1 MLDDLR
7 RRIDEIDHKILKLL
21 CERGK
26 LVQVVGKKKQK
37 HNLSFYSPAREKQI
51 LDRLTKENP
60 GPLSPLAVRTIFGE
74 ILSSCRALEKPLRI
88 SYLGPEATFTHM
100 AVLAKFG
107 SQVEGLPQGSIADV
121 FQQVEK
127 GEADYGVVPIEN
139 STEGAVSH
147 TLDMF
152 INCNLNVCA
161 EVYLNISHN
170 LLGNGTLLSV
180 KKVYSKLEAI
190 AQCKRWIQ
198 NNLSNKVHVVETSST
213 SHAAQLAAKEKG
225 AAAIASSLAA
235 SYYNLRMLA
244 QNIQDLANNKTR
256 FLVIS
261 KHAADKSG
269 NDKTSVMFSVKH
281 TAGALF
287 KALEPLYRNKINMTM
302 IESRPTGQKLW
313 EYVFFID
320 VEGHNEDPEVK
331 RAVKEMRKH
340 CLFMKILG
348 SYPEASA

>member
-7 RRIDEIDHKILKLL
+7 QQIDGIDHKILKLL
-21 CERGK
+21 NERGK
-26 LVQVVGKKKQK
+26 LVQKVGKKKQK
-37 HNLSFYSPAREKQI
+37 HNLSYYSPSREKQI
-51 LDRLTKENP
+51 LDKLTKEND
-60 GPLSPLAVRTIFGE
+60 GPLTPLSVRTVFSE

-88 SYLGPEATFTHM
+88 SYLGPAATFTHM

-107 SQVEGLPQGSIADV
+107 SQIEGLPQGSITDV
-121 FQQVEK
+121 FRQVEK
-127 GEADYGVVPIEN
+127 AEADYGVVPIEN

-152 INCNLNVCA
+152 MNSSLSVRA

-170 LLGNGTLLSV
+170 LLGNGALSSV
-180 KKVYSKLEAI
+180 KKVYSKQEAF
-190 AQCKRWIQ
+190 AQCKRWLQ

-213 SHAAQLAAKEKG
+213 SHAALLATKEKN

-235 SYYNLRMLA
+235 SYHGLRVLA
-244 QNIQDLANNKTR
+244 RNIQDLANNRTR
-256 FLVIS
+256 FLVIGTG
-261 KHAADKSG
+261 DMERSG
-269 NDKTSVMFSVKH
+269 ADKTSLMFSVKH
-281 TAGALF
+281 QAGALF
-287 KALEPLYRNKINMTM
+287 KAIEPLHKNKINMTM

-320 VEGHNEDPEVK
+320 VQGHSEDAALKKTIIEVQ
-331 RAVKEMRKH
+331 KH
-340 CLFMKILG
+340 CLFFKILG